1 MYFTAFL
8 YPYTHN
14 HLHTSSVFAIF
25 VTTTSHRTILPYIP
39 MYVETVPN
47 RNSRPAYLI
56 RQGKRQGNKVV
67 KTTLANISK
76 LPDDVIQ
83 HIRVIL
89 RGCVA
94 IENPPIAFKDTFTL
108 LEGSP
113 HGHVAATLGTLRTLG
128 LDRILA
134 PKNSRNRRI
143 ALALVCARILEPQS
157 KLATSAALHPDSA
170 TSTLGSE
177 LGLGNV
183 DEDDLYQ
190 AMDWLLQRKSAIET
204 QLAQRHLEEG
214 SLVLCDVTSTY
225 LEAEALDLAAYG
237 YSRDRKKGK
246 KQITFGLL
254 TNREGCPVAV
264 EVFSGNTADPST
276 LAAQI
281 AKIQQQFDLRR
292 IVLVGDRGLL
302 TEARIQQ
309 EVKPAGFDWI
319 SALKKS
325 GIRKIVEQEGL
336 QLDLFDER
344 NLAEVSSE
352 AYPGERI
359 ILCRN
364 PHRAQQSAR
373 AREELLCKTEEA
385 LDKIVAATR
394 RKKSPVRSV
403 KTISFRAG
411 KVLGRWKMAK
421 HFVLQ
426 IKKGFFRYERNE
438 ASIRQEA
445 ALDGMYAI
453 RTSLQEPE
461 PEQVVA
467 DYKRLSAVEAA
478 FRSLKTVDLKVRPIR
493 HWKTPRVI
501 CHIFLCM
508 LAYYVQW
515 HMLERLAPMLF
526 AEDDP
531 EGKRRMRKNVVEAA
545 RRSDS
550 AKRKARTKRT
560 ATGQK
565 ALSFASLMAH
575 LATLCKHKVGPRTPG
590 KHEPFTMLGGLSELQ
605 ARAFELLDVKVK

>member
-1 MYFTAFL
+1 
-8 YPYTHN
+8 
-14 HLHTSSVFAIF
+14 
-25 VTTTSHRTILPYIP
+25 

-89 RGCVA
+89 RGGVA
-94 IENPPIAFKDTFTL
+94 VESPQLAFEQSFEL
-108 LEGSP
+108 LEGTP
-113 HGHVAATLGTLRTLG
+113 HGHVAATLGTLRALG

-134 PKNSRNRRI
+134 TKNSRNRRI
-143 ALALVCARILEPQS
+143 TIALICARILQPQS

-183 DEDDLYQ
+183 DEDDLYD
-190 AMDWLLQRKSAIET
+190 AMDWLLKRKDAIET
-204 QLAQRHLEEG
+204 QLAQRHLKEG

-225 LEAEALDLAAYG
+225 LEGEALDLAAYG

-246 KQITFGLL
+246 KQIIFGLL
-254 TNREGCPVAV
+254 TNRNGCPVAV
-264 EVFSGNTADPST
+264 EVFSGNTADPKT

-281 AKIQQQFDLRR
+281 SKLQQQFGLQR

-302 TEARIQQ
+302 TEARIQK

-319 SALKKS
+319 SALRKS
-325 GIRKIVEQEGL
+325 GIRKIMNTDGL

-344 NLAEVSSE
+344 NLAEVRSE

-359 ILCRN
+359 MLCRN
-364 PHRAQQSAR
+364 PHRARQSAR

-385 LDKIVAATR
+385 LDKIVKATQ
-394 RKKSPVRSV
+394 RKGNPLRSA
-403 KTISFRAG
+403 KTISLRVG
-411 KVLGRWKMAK
+411 KVLGRWKMGK

-426 IKKGFFRYERNE
+426 IKKGLFRYERNE
-438 ASIRQEA
+438 TSIRQEA
-445 ALDGMYAI
+445 VLDGMYAI
-453 RTSLQEPE
+453 RTNLQEPE
-461 PEQVVA
+461 PEQIVA

-478 FRSLKTVDLKVRPIR
+478 FRSLKTVNLNVRPIR
-493 HWKTPRVI
+493 HWKTPRVLS
-501 CHIFLCM
+501 HIFLCM

-515 HMLERLAPMLF
+515 HMQKRLAPMLF

-531 EGKRRMRKNVVEAA
+531 EGKTRTSVVHAA
-545 RRSDS
+545 QPSKS
-550 AKRKARTKRT
+550 AERKARTKRT
-560 ATGQK
+560 ANGQK
-565 ALSFASLMAH
+565 ALSFASLMEH
-575 LATLCKHKVGPRTPG
+575 MATLCKHKVGPRTPG
-590 KHEPFTMLGGLSELQ
+590 EHASFIMLGGQSKLQ
-605 ARAFELLDVKVK
+605 VRAFDLLQIKVK